1 MRRTLRTAAG
11 GFGGL
16 GVPFVGVDELRE
28 VGVSSPAENPYAAA
42 VGESSLWRFPAAAVR
57 EPSLWRI
64 LTAAVGE
71 SSLWRIPTAAVRA
84 PSPVANPC
92 GSC

>member
-57 EPSLWRI
+57 EPSPVENPYRSCGRI
-64 LTAAVGE
+64 LPMENPYCSCESALPCGE
-71 SSLWRIPTAAVRA
+71 SLRQL
-84 PSPVANPC
+84 
-92 GSC
+92 